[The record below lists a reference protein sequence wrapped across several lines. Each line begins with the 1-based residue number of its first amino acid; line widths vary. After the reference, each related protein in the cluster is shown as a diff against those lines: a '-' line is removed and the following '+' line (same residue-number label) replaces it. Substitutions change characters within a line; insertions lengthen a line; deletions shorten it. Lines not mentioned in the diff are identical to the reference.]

1 MGQIETLV
9 KIGGSRLSVA
19 AVMTSEIIA
28 VPATGVVLA
37 AVLTFV
43 TSPAFTTWLDLSL
56 AIEQA
61 KAIRDAFS

>member
-28 VPATGVVLA
+28 VPAAGVVLA